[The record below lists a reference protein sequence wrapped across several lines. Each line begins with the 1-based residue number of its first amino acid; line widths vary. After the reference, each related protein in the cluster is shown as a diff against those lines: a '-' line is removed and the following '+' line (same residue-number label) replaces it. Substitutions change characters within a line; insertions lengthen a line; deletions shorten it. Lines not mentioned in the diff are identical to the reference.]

1 MSVFK
6 PMLSGKA
13 DLATLRFD
21 CLASPKIDGVRL
33 LVMNGVAVSRT
44 LKPIPNQ
51 FVQRMLGQP
60 QFEGLDGEIVV
71 GPMNAPDV
79 YLKTNS
85 AVMSVQGN
93 CNFSYVVFD
102 RWNKPDLPFHERLP
116 QQEFITDRFQVVPLQ
131 HTRIHSLEELLAYQ
145 EQVLVQGYE
154 GVMLRSPDAPYK
166 HGRSTTR
173 EGYLLKLKNYDSAEA
188 VVIGVEEE
196 MRNDNPATL
205 DARGH
210 TSRSTH
216 QANKTGKGTV
226 GALAVRGVNGPY
238 AGVVFNIGS
247 GFTAAQ
253 RAEEWALG
261 TVVEYKFFPHG
272 AKDRPRHPV
281 LLRRRNGIDVE
292 ESRNARWRAT
302 A

>member
-85 AVMSVQGN
+85 AVMSVQGE

-102 RWNKPDLPFHERLP
+102 RWNKPDRPFHERLP
-116 QQEFITDRFQVVPLQ
+116 LQEFITDRFQVVPLK
-131 HTRIHSLEELLAYQ
+131 HTRIHDLDELLAYQ
-145 EQVLVQGYE
+145 AQALAEGYE
-154 GVMLRSPDAPYK
+154 GVMLRAPDAPYK

-173 EGYLLKLKNYDSAEA
+173 EGYLLKLKNYETDEA
-188 VVIGVEEE
+188 VVIGVVEAL
-196 MRNDNPATL
+196 RNDNPATL
-205 DARGH
+205 DALGH
-210 TSRSTH
+210 TVRSSH
-216 QANKTGKGTV
+216 AENKVGKGV
-226 GALAVRGVNGPY
+226 LGALVVKCIHTGVEFQ
-238 AGVVFNIGS
+238 VGS
-247 GFTAAQ
+247 GFDDEQ
-253 RAEEWALG
+253 RKTLWDNPPIG
-261 TVVEYKFFPHG
+261 RVISYNHFPHG
-272 AKDRPRHPV
+272 RKTAPRHPTWKGF
-281 LLRRRNGIDVE
+281 REEIDL
-292 ESRNARWRAT
+292 
-302 A
+302 